1 MKTLWNKLLRPGS
14 DALPG
19 MRPLTDSSPSQ
30 PQRTPTAPSAGVLQ
44 QVRAYALTLALCAH
58 ALSLSAQGSPAPQSH
73 LASVISNVMS
83 PRAATRQPA
92 AAAASTFDTD
102 EWKQTQQTRAVYSW
116 QPPALPPLP
125 VATADFSEYGYGGAK
140 YMAAAVRGG
149 PGAAAPP
156 PPKRSKLEAP
166 PPPLPLA
173 LDLLLPAQ
181 ADIDDAFDETFE
193 SQADGVWLGARGWRG
208 CDWALTHATRRRPP
222 RLPPH
227 AARQGEEARPRAA
240 APARA
245 DRPAQPGPAL

>member
-1 MKTLWNKLLRPGS
+1 MRPGS
-14 DALPG
+14 DNLPG
-19 MRPLTDSSPSQ
+19 IRPLTDSPSQ

-44 QVRAYALTLALCAH
+44 QVRAYALTLALCSH
-58 ALSLSAQGSPAPQSH
+58 ALSLSAQGSPAPQSF

-83 PRAATRQPA
+83 PRAATCQPA
-92 AAAASTFDTD
+92 AAADSAFDTD
-102 EWKQTQQTRAVYSW
+102 AWKQQPEQTRAAYSW
-116 QPPALPPLP
+116 QAPALPPIP
-125 VATADFSEYGYGGAK
+125 VAATNFSEYGYGGAK
-140 YMAAAVRGG
+140 YMVAAVRGG
-149 PGAAAPP
+149 PQGAAPP
-156 PPKRSKLEAP
+156 PPKRSKLESP

-173 LDLLLPAQ
+173 LDRLLPAQ

-208 CDWALTHATRRRPP
+208 CDWALAHAARRRPP

-245 DRPAQPGPAL
+245 DRSAQPGPAL